1 MTFPSPAQ
9 KRNPREETSPRA
21 AGEKV
26 GRYEIVRLVG
36 RGSMGAVYLASD
48 PLIGREVAL
57 KTLSTSFSIGKEEL
71 QRLRSQYLNEARS
84 AGGLGHPG
92 IVTVYDVIEEQTG
105 RISIAMEYVRGPTLR
120 ERLRDPEPLAL
131 ETVADVISQIAEV
144 LDYAHSQGVVHRDI
158 KPANIILSKN
168 GQAKVADFGIAALR
182 GSDLARELKAL
193 GTPNY
198 LAPERFLDL
207 EVDGRADIYS
217 MGVVLYE
224 MLTRHLP
231 FQGETMG
238 ELAKSIVQDE
248 FIPLEIHRPDL
259 PQELRELFCRALAK
273 EPSARFQTA
282 GELAA
287 SVRSIVEKQAKLN
300 DTVVAI
306 GAEKADLS
314 PPVDKRPRAKRMAS
328 RLGALGRRAAQ
339 TLLSPL
345 SVVFARPLTPVRM
358 AVLALVVTIS
368 VLGLLSL
375 SGHGETVLTVD
386 EVNAASEEQRRLAE
400 YTALLHKGETL
411 LRAGEF
417 EAVEGLL
424 QEAEGL
430 SAEAASIGRI
440 RDEARRRKQARREAE
455 RQAEIRANLDE
466 ARAAFEQ
473 RDLAT
478 ADAAVSALLEID
490 PGHEAGLVLAAAIGG
505 IRESLR
511 RPVPPAVE
519 LPEEEQPPAVE
530 TPVAEEPPPTAAFE
544 TFSPVV
550 ERAPVVEETFGTLR
564 IDFQSQVP
572 RGVLTLYSG
581 QEQILRR
588 SFRFVEKRGFLRRR
602 GVSGGFDSQ
611 VRLARG
617 THELRA
623 YLSIPG
629 RETQTKNLS
638 GNLAGGSIR
647 TLRVRVSAEGE
658 LQIDFY

>member
-1 MTFPSPAQ
+1 
-9 KRNPREETSPRA
+9 
-21 AGEKV
+21 
-26 GRYEIVRLVG
+26 
-36 RGSMGAVYLASD
+36 MGAVYLASD

-131 ETVADVISQIAEV
+131 DTVADVTSQIAEA

-158 KPANIILSKN
+158 KPANIILAEN

-182 GSDLARELKAL
+182 GSDLALELKAL

-259 PQELRELFCRALAK
+259 PEDLRELFCQALAK

-287 SVRSIVEKQAKLN
+287 RVRSVVEKQAKLS

-306 GAEKADLS
+306 GAEKVDLS
-314 PPVDKRPRAKRMAS
+314 PRPQKGAKAKRVGS
-328 RLGALGRRAAQ
+328 WLGAVGRRAAR

-345 SVVFARPLTPVRM
+345 SLAFARPLTPVRM
-358 AVLALVVTIS
+358 AVLALIVTIS
-368 VLGLLSL
+368 VLGVLSL
-375 SGHGETVLTVD
+375 SGRSETVLTAD
-386 EVNAASEEQRRLAE
+386 EVTAAWEEQRRLVE
-400 YTALLHKGETL
+400 YMALLQKGEAL
-411 LRAGEF
+411 LGAGEF
-417 EAVEGLL
+417 EAVEDLL

-440 RDEARRRKQARREAE
+440 RNEARRRQQERRAAE

-466 ARAAFEQ
+466 ARTAFEQ

-478 ADAAVSALLEID
+478 AEAAVSALLEID
-490 PGHEAGLVLAAAIGG
+490 PDHEAGLVLAAAIGG
-505 IRESLR
+505 IRESLMKS
-511 RPVPPAVE
+511 VVLPA
-519 LPEEEQPPAVE
+519 E
-530 TPVAEEPPPTAAFE
+530 TPPVDPPPPVATPVVEEPPPTAAFE
-544 TFSPVV
+544 TFNPVV
-550 ERAPVVEETFGTLR
+550 ERAPAVEETFGTVR

-588 SFRFVEKRGFLRRR
+588 SFRFVEKKGFLRRR

-611 VRLARG
+611 VRLERG

-629 RETQTKNLS
+629 RETQAKSLS

-658 LQIDFY
+658 LLIDFY